1 MPKQGLGP
9 GMLELQMFI
18 QMFASH
24 GRSDKTW
31 VVVCALVSCV
41 CVCGERGRGGMGGGK
56 GWRGV

>member
-41 CVCGERGRGGMGGGK
+41 WGEGGGGGGGK
-56 GWRGV
+56 GGGGV

>member
-9 GMLELQMFI
+9 GRLELQMFI
-18 QMFASH
+18 QMLASH

-41 CVCGERGRGGMGGGK
+41 CVWGGGGVGGGK

>member
-9 GMLELQMFI
+9 GRLELQMFI

-41 CVCGERGRGGMGGGK
+41 CVWGGGGVGGGK